1 MKNILMS
8 LIPSLC
14 SSLTH
19 FVNTVNT
26 IITLLITYNYAS
38 TSQWYL
44 FNGNFINLIALIGVI
59 WGTSCKTKLFDNF
72 LEEIKNLKEENSVI
86 FDYKRYFA
94 YTLTIIL
101 SSIIALIVTIN
112 LIKNVDQ
119 NSDMTFTL
127 IEIYWIIVLITGI
140 MQLFL
145 YCFDDLW
152 YRYLVLRI
160 RSRGII
166 FKYNFRRIT
175 DEYFKIEET
184 TRTYDFLSIILL
196 FVITLITYI
205 YGITFIMTCPSIDIY
220 LGYNCTY

>member
-86 FDYKRYFA
+86 FDDK
-94 YTLTIIL
+94 
-101 SSIIALIVTIN
+101 
-112 LIKNVDQ
+112 K
-119 NSDMTFTL
+119 
-127 IEIYWIIVLITGI
+127 
-140 MQLFL
+140 
-145 YCFDDLW
+145 C
-152 YRYLVLRI
+152 
-160 RSRGII
+160 
-166 FKYNFRRIT
+166 
-175 DEYFKIEET
+175 
-184 TRTYDFLSIILL
+184 
-196 FVITLITYI
+196 
-205 YGITFIMTCPSIDIY
+205 
-220 LGYNCTY
+220 